1 MSFWKNPWQPGNRD
15 QALEREISHH
25 LEELIQ
31 ANISQ
36 GMSADEARR
45 QAMIEFG
52 GREQVKLELRRVHA
66 SALVDA
72 LLFNIKAAARFVR
85 RSPSFA
91 IAVML
96 ILAVGIGANSA
107 VFSAMDAVVLRPL
120 PFPNGDQLVAVY
132 QHDLKNRDAN
142 HFVAPARLEDWNRM
156 NSTFQS
162 ISGYY
167 TDDASE
173 TSGALPEKLT
183 AALVAPRFLQTM
195 GVAPML
201 GRDFVPEEEHFKGPA
216 VVLIS
221 YAFWQRRFHGDPGVL
236 GYKLHN
242 AGYSQLVVG
251 VMPPGFIFPS
261 RDVDLWMVSAP
272 DAPYAQDRHNTWFT
286 VIGRLKPGTRLQ
298 QAQADLATV
307 QSALGKQFPNPD
319 AELNVETTSLKEVV
333 VGGVRDTLWLLYGSV
348 SLLLLIACS
357 NIAALLLART
367 AGREH
372 EISIRFALGAS
383 RFDII
388 LQLLAEVFAL
398 ALGGSLLGLLLSA
411 GTSRAFHLLADT
423 LPRAEEITLNWRIV
437 FYTLACAGATTIVCG
452 LLPALRGTRR
462 QLALSLAQTDRTQV
476 SGQNRAQWTLVGV
489 QVMLA
494 VTLLSGAGLLLRSL
508 ERLSRVNPGFEPAH
522 VLSFQITGSWG
533 ETADM
538 KALVRRMDRTL
549 DGLRSLPG
557 VEAAGT
563 AGMLP
568 GVPNLYQVEFKI
580 DGNLDPNR
588 RVLAD
593 NRWVSAGYFD
603 AMQIPLL
610 EGETCKQGS
619 TGRIA
624 GADEAQGDVLVNR
637 SFVEHYLNGSPPIG
651 HQLSLAKDSP
661 FPWQAAIRGVVG
673 DAREEGMNMP
683 AVPTVY
689 GCLSAPSPFPYYLAR
704 THGDPSIMAESIRR
718 RIHEL
723 EPTRSVY
730 GMMPLQLHLDDVSFE
745 NRLRTFLLTLFAGSA
760 VFLAGIGL
768 YGMLT
773 YIGRVRR
780 REVGLRLA
788 LGAVPGQIVRRFL
801 LQGLRVTVLGC
812 VAGLALSLVADR
824 LLQGMLYGVSV
835 ADPVTYIA
843 VLFLILSVA
852 TGAAILPAWRA
863 ARVDPMHVLRQ
874 E

>member
-1 MSFWKNPWQPGNRD
+1 MAFWNPFRRGSRD
-15 QALEREISHH
+15 QDLERELSHH
-25 LEELIQ
+25 IEELIQ
-31 ANISQ
+31 ANLSR
-36 GMSADEARR
+36 GMPADEARR
-45 QAMIEFG
+45 QAILEFG

-66 SALVDA
+66 SALVDTIV
-72 LLFNIKAAARFVR
+72 FNAKAAVRFVR
-85 RSPSFA
+85 RSPSFSIA
-91 IAVML
+91 IIL

-120 PFPNGDQLVAVY
+120 PFPNGDQLVAIY

-142 HFVAPARLEDWNRM
+142 HFVAPLRLEDWNRM

-167 TDDASE
+167 TDDLSE

-183 AALVAPRFLQTM
+183 EAMVAPRFLQTM
-195 GVAPML
+195 GVSPIL
-201 GRDFVPEEEHFKGPA
+201 GRDFATEEQHFDGPA
-216 VVLIS
+216 AVLIS

-236 GYKLHN
+236 DHKLHL
-242 AGYSQLVVG
+242 ADYSRLIIG
-251 VMPPGFIFPS
+251 VMPPGFAFPN
-261 RDVDLWMVSAP
+261 RDVDLWTVSAP
-272 DAPYAQDRHNTWFT
+272 DAPYAQQRESTWFT
-286 VIGRLKPGTRLQ
+286 VVGRLKSGISLQ
-298 QAQADLATV
+298 KAQADLATV
-307 QSALGKQFPNPD
+307 QSALGKQFPKPD
-319 AELNVETTSLKEVV
+319 AELTVETIPLKAVV
-333 VGGVRDTLWLLYGSV
+333 VGGVRDSLWLLYGSV

-367 AGREH
+367 ADREH

-383 RFDII
+383 RFHII

-398 ALGGSLLGLLLSA
+398 ALGGSMLGLMMA
-411 GTSRAFHLLADT
+411 FGASRAFHLLADT
-423 LPRAEEITLNWRIV
+423 LPRAGEITLNWRIAL
-437 FYTLACAGATTIVCG
+437 YTLACAVATTMVCG

-462 QLALSLAQTDRTQV
+462 QLARSLAQTGRTQV
-476 SGQNRAQWTLVGV
+476 SGHSRVQWTLVGV
-489 QVMLA
+489 QVTLA
-494 VTLLSGAGLLLRSL
+494 VTLLTGAGLLLRSL

-538 KALVRRMDRTL
+538 KALVHRMERTL

-568 GVPNLYQVEFKI
+568 GVPRLYQVEFKI

-610 EGETCKQGS
+610 EGEACKPGS
-619 TGRIA
+619 TRST
-624 GADEAQGDVLVNR
+624 QGEVLVNR
-637 SFVEHYLNGSPPIG
+637 SFVDHYLNNTPAIG

-661 FPWQAAIRGVVG
+661 FPLQAAIRGVVG
-673 DAREEGMNMP
+673 DAREEGLNQSP
-683 AVPTVY
+683 APTVY
-689 GCLSAPSPFPYYLAR
+689 GCFIAPNPFPYYLAR
-704 THGDPSIMAESIRR
+704 THGDPAAMAESIRK

-730 GMMPLQLHLDDVSFE
+730 GMAPLQLHLDDVSFE
-745 NRLRTFLLTLFAGSA
+745 NRLRTFLLTLFAASA

-773 YIGRVRR
+773 YIGRMRR
-780 REVGLRLA
+780 REVGVRLA
-788 LGAVPGQIVRRFL
+788 LGAVPGQIVRKFL
-801 LQGLRVTVLGC
+801 LQGLQVTVLGS
-812 VAGLALSLVADR
+812 VAGLALSLGADR
-824 LLQGMLYGVSV
+824 LLRGMLYGVSV
-835 ADPVTYIA
+835 TDPVTYLA
-843 VLFLILSVA
+843 VLLLILLVA
-852 TGAAILPAWRA
+852 TIAALLPAWRA